1 MTQSGLTFEKL
12 SDYLNEK
19 NRTQFN
25 TLFIKLVEEVG
36 QILSFM
42 KDRKQFNFVFLQA
55 TESFSL
61 KNSLSTLIW
70 KINFLLAVKDI
81 IEVETPIARI
91 TPLTTSEKVVT
102 IADLNKLALFVNY
115 RTTFQWYS
123 FLLTKFIFFSGALW
137 APQSNRPAVESADWF
152 LPKTFGGPSASA
164 VDQKQGRNAQ
174 QRR

>member
-12 SDYLNEK
+12 IHYLNEK

-42 KDRKQFNFVFLQA
+42 KDMKQFNFVFLQA

-81 IEVETPIARI
+81 MEVETRIARI
-91 TPLTTSEKVVT
+91 TPLTTSEKLVT
-102 IADLNKLALFVNY
+102 IADLNKLAPFVNY
-115 RTTFQWYS
+115 RTTFEWYS
-123 FLLTKFIFFSGALW
+123 FLLTKSCIFQMDWHQFF
-137 APQSNRPAVESADWF
+137 QSAF
-152 LPKTFGGPSASA
+152 LQVNMTIEPSHT
-164 VDQKQGRNAQ
+164 VV
-174 QRR
+174 